1 MDNETNMPEL
11 ETARKERDELFTQFV
26 EESSKAT
33 KHSLKAIALRNKYR
47 LANAEVKALE
57 VDYLTTPIV

>member
-1 MDNETNMPEL
+1 MPEL

-33 KHSLKAIALRNKYR
+33 KHSLKAIALRNKYKLVR
-47 LANAEVKALE
+47 DEVGSLE
-57 VDYLTTPIV
+57 QDYLTTPII

>member
-1 MDNETNMPEL
+1 MPEL

-33 KHSLKAIALRNKYR
+33 KHSLKAIALRNKYKLVR
-47 LANAEVKALE
+47 DEVRSLE
-57 VDYLTTPIV
+57 QDFLIQPII